1 MAADPGTRP
10 AWHGWSDPGKFSEPR
25 NRSTPPYRCCPA
37 AWRYDGEVAEMPI
50 PEGEQLS
57 AVARDAAR
65 SGEVVYL
72 TDRGCR
78 LAAIVP
84 AALAEL
90 LDRREGTPGRR
101 VLGARA
107 AGRSG
112 RHDISER
119 IEEIFGSEVTP
130 EPSLS
135 TLVRSTP
142 MSMPMTSTTRHV
154 LSCWRPIPGR

>member
-1 MAADPGTRP
+1 MTSATAIAHRPRTRSRMPQLAWDRQGCRLEGYDPRVT
-10 AWHGWSDPGKFSEPR
+10 
-25 NRSTPPYRCCPA
+25 
-37 AWRYDGEVAEMPI
+37 EMPI

-57 AVARDAAR
+57 TVARHAAR

-72 TDRGCR
+72 TDHGRR

-84 AALAEL
+84 AGLAEL
-90 LDRREGTPGRR
+90 LDRGEGTPGRR
-101 VLGARA
+101 VLGAKA

-130 EPSLS
+130 
-135 TLVRSTP
+135 
-142 MSMPMTSTTRHV
+142 
-154 LSCWRPIPGR
+154 

>member
-1 MAADPGTRP
+1 MG
-10 AWHGWSDPGKFSEPR
+10 
-25 NRSTPPYRCCPA
+25 
-37 AWRYDGEVAEMPI
+37 RYDGRVTEMPI

-72 TDRGCR
+72 TDQGRR

-84 AALAEL
+84 AGLAEL
-90 LDRREGTPGRR
+90 LDRGAVTSGRR

-119 IEEIFGSEVTP
+119 MEEIF
-130 EPSLS
+130 
-135 TLVRSTP
+135 R
-142 MSMPMTSTTRHV
+142 
-154 LSCWRPIPGR
+154 